1 MTSNIAIVCVGL
13 NVLLV
18 FLLAFWV
25 SIQRTR
31 EKVIYHGEA
40 LPPDSALA
48 KAQRAHG
55 NAAEYA
61 GGLSVLFI
69 LCGLTGAE
77 GTVIAAL
84 MIALTAARYLVAFGF
99 LTCRT
104 LATPHWAKAIGALV
118 TYLGGIVLALYLIG
132 YGMGWLQPMP

>member
-1 MTSNIAIVCVGL
+1 MTSNIAIVCVAL

-18 FLLAFWV
+18 FALAFWV

-31 EKVIYHGEA
+31 EKVIYHGAA

-69 LCGLTGAE
+69 LCGLTGTE
-77 GTVIAAL
+77 GTIIAAL
-84 MIALTAARYLVAFGF
+84 MITITAARYLVAFGF
-99 LTCRT
+99 LTCHT
-104 LATPHWAKAIGALV
+104 LDAPHWAKAMGAII
-118 TYLGGIVLALYLIG
+118 TYLGGIALALYLVG
-132 YGMGWLQPMP
+132 YGLGVLQPLP